1 MYTSTT
7 SQLVNAWGS
16 WMHQRAW
23 DFFST
28 DTFRHDVSLKRSENL
43 MLRLEASLKEQ
54 QLEHTLFWVA
64 ESPKSPSQAHLHF
77 LVQGEGANSFIYDF
91 YQTRGLVNRRGV
103 MQEPFDPARG
113 ASFYVSKSLSSNR
126 VAYGISQ
133 LNLGTE

>member
-1 MYTSTT
+1 
-7 SQLVNAWGS
+7 
-16 WMHQRAW
+16 MHQRAW

-28 DTFRHDVSLKRSENL
+28 YTFRREVSLKRSENL
-43 MLRLEASLKEQ
+43 MLRLETSLKEQ

-64 ESPKSPSQAHLHF
+64 ESPKSYKHAHLHL
-77 LVQGEGANSFIYDF
+77 LVQGESASSFIYDF
-91 YQTRGLVNRRGV
+91 YHTRGLINRRGV

>member
-1 MYTSTT
+1 MYTSST
-7 SQLVNAWGS
+7 SELVNAWGS

-28 DTFRHDVSLKRSENL
+28 YTFRREVSLKRSENL

-64 ESPKSPSQAHLHF
+64 ESPKSYKQAHLHF
-77 LVQGEGANSFIYDF
+77 LVQGEGASSFIYDF
-91 YQTRGLVNRRGV
+91 YHTRGLINRRGV

>member
-1 MYTSTT
+1 
-7 SQLVNAWGS
+7 
-16 WMHQRAW
+16 MHQRAW

-28 DTFRHDVSLKRSENL
+28 YTFRHDVSLKRSENL

-64 ESPKSPSQAHLHF
+64 ESPKSYKHAHLHF
-77 LVQGEGANSFIYDF
+77 LVQGEGASSFIYDF
-91 YQTRGLVNRRGV
+91 YQTRGLINRRGV

-113 ASFYVSKSLSSNR
+113 ATFYVSKSLSSNR